1 MASQDIHIA
10 APALLQEIPSFARR
24 GITEFSLHDSKAAS
38 DRNFLLAV
46 AAAVLR
52 YCPELFLSLEVDVKT
67 LDQQLVRSLGGLYC
81 SVELPLAGT
90 EKGGA
95 LLFDKKLYAG
105 KAALLNREG
114 LVFGFIMGWGCQRGD
129 TFRAFRDR
137 LDFALSL
144 YPNHLYFPQLDEA
157 CDPAPTGVYSSK
169 DMDFSRGMA
178 FACRTFYTA
187 GRAVP
192 WFLSVLKALKISPSA
207 FFADFDEW
215 QQCGSCSYVTGFDP
229 DAVPHIEIEK
239 MQLSFLKEKFEEKH
253 KLQLFP
259 VVEDIVRLNGAFSR
273 VAEEGEECV
282 VETSYNP
289 DELLSPAGMDI
300 ARFADNSCQ
309 ESCRVRVFAGEDTP
323 DYCILR

>member
-10 APALLQEIPSFARR
+10 ALALLQEIPSFARR
-24 GITEFSLHDSKAAS
+24 GITEF
-38 DRNFLLAV
+38 
-46 AAAVLR
+46 
-52 YCPELFLSLEVDVKT
+52 CPELFLSLEVDVKT

-207 FFADFDEW
+207 FFAIASNSSRNRMI
-215 QQCGSCSYVTGFDP
+215 C
-229 DAVPHIEIEK
+229 
-239 MQLSFLKEKFEEKH
+239 LSRTASNTF
-253 KLQLFP
+253 
-259 VVEDIVRLNGAFSR
+259 R
-273 VAEEGEECV
+273 
-282 VETSYNP
+282 
-289 DELLSPAGMDI
+289 
-300 ARFADNSCQ
+300 RFVLVWP
-309 ESCRVRVFAGEDTP
+309 R
-323 DYCILR
+323 